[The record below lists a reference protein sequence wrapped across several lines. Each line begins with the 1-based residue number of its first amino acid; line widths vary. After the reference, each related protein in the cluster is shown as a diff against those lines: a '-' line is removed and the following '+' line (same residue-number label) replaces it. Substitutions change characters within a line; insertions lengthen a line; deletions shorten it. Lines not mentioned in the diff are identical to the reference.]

1 MVSGRAGCWSALPLP
16 RRLDPSEASS
26 KPLGLSLQN
35 GLAPRGPQ
43 PWSGG
48 RTSAPQS
55 SSPARS
61 PAGSEEPPW
70 CLSGGRLQQLA
81 RRRAGRLASKPGF
94 ASLNIILVLGTR
106 GGPTVPPYALL
117 GGKHSFAWKVDGAM
131 PPQPGSVC
139 LPLSRASYLTRPCES
154 CLHV

>member
-1 MVSGRAGCWSALPLP
+1 MVSGRVGCWSALPLP

-117 GGKHSFAWKVDGAM
+117 GGKTLLRVEGGRGDAPPAWLSVSAS
-131 PPQPGSVC
+131 QPGF
-139 LPLSRASYLTRPCES
+139 LPNSAL
-154 CLHV
+154 